1 MFEAIEEFRRRL
13 SVGELLIGSGV
24 SFTDPQVSDALADS
38 VDFLWIDLEH
48 STMSPEAMRGHLLAA
63 RSRRTAAVVRV
74 PGSDT
79 AFIKPV
85 IDAGAP
91 GIVVPQLKS
100 VEEVRQIVADCRY
113 PPTGQRGF
121 GPGVPSDYSRKIGP
135 DYVARANASLFV
147 SVMIETVD
155 AVEVIE
161 EIARIPG
168 LDSIVIGPYDLS
180 GSLGVLGEIEH
191 PSVLRAQERAIA
203 AAAARSAGIFVGS
216 GMAVDVDYACLQAK
230 RGVQW
235 ILIGGDCGYL
245 VDYADEMAS
254 DVRSR
259 LAG

>member
-13 SVGELLIGSGV
+13 SAGEVLIGSGL
-24 SFTDPQVSDALADS
+24 SFTDPQVADALADS
-38 VDFLWIDLEH
+38 VDFFWIDLEH
-48 STMSPEAMRGHLLAA
+48 SAMSPEAMRGHLLAA

-91 GIVVPQLKS
+91 GVVVPQVKS
-100 VEEVRQIVADCRY
+100 VEEVRQVVADCRY
-113 PPTGQRGF
+113 PPIGRRGF
-121 GPGVPSDYSRKIGP
+121 GPSVPSDYGRNGGP

-147 SVMIETVD
+147 SVMIETVE

-161 EIARIPG
+161 EITRIPG
-168 LDSIVIGPYDLS
+168 LDSIVMGPNDLS

-191 PSVLRAQERAIA
+191 PTVLRAQERAIA
-203 AAAARSAGIFVGS
+203 EARSAGIFVGS
-216 GMAVDVDYACLQAK
+216 GMPVDPDYACLQAE

-235 ILIGGDCGYL
+235 LQIGGDCGYM
-245 VDYADEMAS
+245 VKYADEMVTS
-254 DVRSR
+254 VRSR